1 MITKDEKVT
10 IETIEPQT
18 VSRYVFEATVASH
31 ERVKKALIKAL
42 VTVFLVLTIALV
54 GTNGYWIYNA
64 SQYDRIDYEYTQD
77 GKGTNIIGNS
87 NEVNQNGTETPYSL
101 GSETERQNARN
112 SY

>member
-18 VSRYVFEATVASH
+18 VSKFVYESLVASH
-31 ERVKKALIKAL
+31 ERTRRWLIAAIMI
-42 VTVFLVLTIALV
+42 LTIAFV
-54 GTNGYWIYNA
+54 GTNAFWIYEF

-87 NEVNQNGTETPYSL
+87 NEVNQNGSETPYSL
-101 GSETERQNARN
+101 GSETERQNTRN